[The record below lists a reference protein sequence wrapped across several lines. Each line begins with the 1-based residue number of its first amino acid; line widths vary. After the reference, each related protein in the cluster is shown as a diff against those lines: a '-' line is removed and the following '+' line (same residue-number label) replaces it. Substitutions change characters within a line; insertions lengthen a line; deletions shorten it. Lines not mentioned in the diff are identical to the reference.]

1 MKKYRWFHVECAG
14 KIYNPFLMWL
24 HRICKVDGVAK
35 GRGFLRSLKI
45 TGRQFKFLERSLN
58 LTNNFVNIL
67 TITITFDCT
76 FKRCWTHWT
85 FLCNSVNCFYYFIF
99 YLQRIDVLYRDK
111 KITLKMCSTN
121 LLVNRYCITIIIKT
135 QSEIETKEE
144 EEEIFEN
151 FLQRS
156 LV

>member
-1 MKKYRWFHVECAG
+1 
-14 KIYNPFLMWL
+14 
-24 HRICKVDGVAK
+24 
-35 GRGFLRSLKI
+35 
-45 TGRQFKFLERSLN
+45 
-58 LTNNFVNIL
+58 
-67 TITITFDCT
+67 
-76 FKRCWTHWT
+76 
-85 FLCNSVNCFYYFIF
+85 
-99 YLQRIDVLYRDK
+99 LQRIDVLYRDK